1 MRFKGKVLPGVVWQQ
16 CVDRLQ
22 DELPSQQFN
31 TWIRPLQA
39 TTDGQSLTLF
49 APNRFIKD
57 FVSDKF
63 AQRIHELVAELEPGG
78 ALDVVLEIGGS
89 SVARLL
95 TRPAAPDAPSTRAP
109 VVDDMPPAVSGAAV
123 SSRPAP
129 VTISRPPTSNPQAG

>member
-1 MRFKGKVLPGVVWQQ
+1 MTGLVTGIEGTMLPEVVWQQ

-39 TTDGQSLTLF
+39 STVGSNLTLL

-63 AQRIHELVAELEPGG
+63 AERSH
-78 ALDVVLEIGGS
+78 ALS
-89 SVARLL
+89 FA
-95 TRPAAPDAPSTRAP
+95 
-109 VVDDMPPAVSGAAV
+109 
-123 SSRPAP
+123 
-129 VTISRPPTSNPQAG
+129 

>member
-1 MRFKGKVLPGVVWQQ
+1 MASFKTATEGITLPEVVWQQ

-39 TTDGQSLTLF
+39 SSEGRKLTLL

-63 AQRIHELVAELEPGG
+63 SERISELVRELGRESVM
-78 ALDVVLEIGGS
+78 DVVLQVGVGGS
-89 SVARLL
+89 LPVKP
-95 TRPAAPDAPSTRAP
+95 RPAQRTPEVAATAPPGCS
-109 VVDDMPPAVSGAAV
+109 PPF
-123 SSRPAP
+123 
-129 VTISRPPTSNPQAG
+129 QDE

>member
-1 MRFKGKVLPGVVWQQ
+1 MTAAKGIILPEVVWQQ

-39 TTDGQSLTLF
+39 STDGRKLTLH

-63 AQRIHELVAELEPGG
+63 SVRISELVRELGRESV
-78 ALDVVLEIGGS
+78 LDVELQIGAGAS
-89 SVARLL
+89 IPL
-95 TRPAAPDAPSTRAP
+95 DASSTRY
-109 VVDDMPPAVSGAAV
+109 
-123 SSRPAP
+123 
-129 VTISRPPTSNPQAG
+129 

>member
-1 MRFKGKVLPGVVWQQ
+1 MPEVVWQQ

-39 TTDGQSLTLF
+39 STEGRNLTLL

-63 AQRIHELVAELEPGG
+63 A
-78 ALDVVLEIGGS
+78 
-89 SVARLL
+89 
-95 TRPAAPDAPSTRAP
+95 
-109 VVDDMPPAVSGAAV
+109 
-123 SSRPAP
+123 
-129 VTISRPPTSNPQAG
+129 